1 MDADYAAA
9 KKAEEE
15 AIASY
20 EGLMTA
26 KKKEVEALSA
36 AIEKKLERQGQI
48 AVEIAKI
55 KNDIGDTAEA
65 LAADKKFLKE
75 LEEGC
80 GKKEGEWAERQK
92 TRAEELVAL
101 ADTIKVL
108 NDDDALDLFKQTLPG
123 ASASLMQTAVTFKA
137 LQMRALEEIRRAK
150 SVAGVG
156 YRPGLD
162 FLVLALSGKT
172 AMSEQNFDKVIAMID
187 SMA

>member
-36 AIEKKLERQGQI
+36 AIEKKLERQGQV
-48 AVEIAKI
+48 AVEIAKL

-108 NDDDALDLFKQTLPG
+108 NDDDALDLFKKTLPSPDTSLLQLQE
-123 ASASLMQTAVTFKA
+123 ANSAVRAKA
-137 LQMRALEEIRRAK
+137 LKNIK
-150 SVAGVG
+150 SAQKSAGSSDNA
-156 YRPGLD
+156 GLAM
-162 FLVLALSGKT
+162 LVLALKGK
-172 AMSEQNFDKVIAMID
+172 
-187 SMA
+187 